1 MKMTLDILNKICI
14 CYPED
19 IEFIKENKLIG
30 LEDID
35 FIEKLIELD
44 KLYLANWFIVN
55 ILNEKNQFNYII
67 FAIDQFIDIYEKEYP
82 SDNRPKEALKY
93 IKAWVKNQ
101 SDETIELLNI
111 AISDIESI
119 MIDSVT
125 WNIELNILRNIL
137 WNTILYTVSTSRLN
151 INTPVNISLIVLR
164 SKAYGLIVDIS
175 KNADVSKNIDEI
187 ENKLKLA
194 DESVNITYNKILKK
208 IINNGIEI
216 LKGEK

>member
-1 MKMTLDILNKICI
+1 M
-14 CYPED
+14 
-19 IEFIKENKLIG
+19 
-30 LEDID
+30 
-35 FIEKLIELD
+35 
-44 KLYLANWFIVN
+44 
-55 ILNEKNQFNYII
+55 
-67 FAIDQFIDIYEKEYP
+67 IYTKKEYP